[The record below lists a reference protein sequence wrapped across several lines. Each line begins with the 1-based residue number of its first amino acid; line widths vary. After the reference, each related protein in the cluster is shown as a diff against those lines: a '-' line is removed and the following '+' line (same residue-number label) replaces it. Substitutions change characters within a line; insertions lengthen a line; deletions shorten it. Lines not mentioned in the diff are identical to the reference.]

1 MRTGRLQYATYFD
14 RHYLTRGLALYRSL
28 VRHSPPFVLRVLC
41 LDDETYQTLSS
52 LRLEHISLTRLA
64 DLEGADP
71 ALLEAKPTRQPV
83 EYYWTCGPAFLLH
96 LFEQHPQIESL
107 TYLDADLF
115 FFGDPALICDEIG
128 AGSVLLIDHRFAPSV
143 PDITR
148 QKGNYNVGLLV
159 FRRTSEA
166 LACLR
171 GWRAQCL
178 DWCFDRV
185 EPTRF
190 GDQKYL
196 DDWPSSYEGVVVLQH
211 KGAGL
216 ARWNLANYRLH
227 EARGQLLVDED
238 PLIFYHFSHL
248 RVITRWLYDPWG
260 LRRWHAGL
268 DPIVKRQVYV
278 PYARELRASSA
289 LIRSVGGKV
298 PSIDNVRWSRNKLL
312 LLADML
318 RHRSFLVV
326 TDTIAL

>member
-1 MRTGRLQYATYFD
+1 MRAGPLQYATYFD
-14 RHYLTRGLALYRSL
+14 WHYLTRGLALYRSL
-28 VRHSPPFVLRVLC
+28 AQYSPPFLLHVLC
-41 LDDETYQTLSS
+41 LDDETYQALSR
-52 LRLEHISLTRLA
+52 LRLAHVALIQLA
-64 DLEGADP
+64 ELEQADP
-71 ALLEAKPTRQPV
+71 ALLEAKPSRQPI
-83 EYYWTCGPAFLLH
+83 EYYWTCSPAFLLH
-96 LFEQHPQIESL
+96 LFEQRPEIESL

-115 FFGDPALICDEIG
+115 FFGDPAPIYDELG
-128 AGSVLLIDHRFAPSV
+128 AGSVLLVEHRFAPSV
-143 PDITR
+143 ADITK
-148 QKGNYNVGLLV
+148 QKGTYNVGLLV

-171 GWRAQCL
+171 RWRAQCL

-185 EPTRF
+185 EPSRF

-196 DDWPSSYEGVVVLQH
+196 DDWPNRHEGVVVLQH

-216 ARWNLANYRLH
+216 AIWNLGNYRFGH
-227 EARGQLLVDED
+227 ARAKLLVDED
-238 PLIFYHFSHL
+238 PLIFYHFTHF
-248 RVITRWLYDPWG
+248 RVITSWLYAPWC